1 MWEFKRVEPKN
12 KELLNDYLKKAK
24 VGFSF
29 FGSPYSLD
37 IFLNCGI
44 KKLYLAVSGSEVR
57 LILLREKTFGND
69 VRILFSVSDDDALIA
84 AIKDRFDP
92 VYVAYNMVSAD
103 NLRYLSCSKRSEL
116 IVDTATI
123 AQLADPKIKRAFN
136 VFNRRHPDIR
146 FEKIEPDHKEELLE
160 FFDQWDQR
168 PVTKLRIKGME
179 NDKFFLDNYLKDP
192 GIDGEVAINGN
203 KIIGYIVF
211 APGYPTNSA
220 VGLIGKCLRG
230 YKELGMRLHIAGGRR
245 ALAKG
250 FTKIAIGEIDL
261 GEKGSFKSRLAMNGE
276 TINLYSYEIFRSP
289 KIKLHGDYLGSIT

>member
-1 MWEFKRVEPKN
+1 MWEFKRIEPKS
-12 KELLNDYLKKAK
+12 KGSLNDYLKKSK

-29 FGSPYSLD
+29 FSSPYSLD

-44 KKLYLAVSGSEVR
+44 KKLYLAISGSDVR

-69 VRILFSVSDDDALIA
+69 VRILFSVSNDDALIT

-92 VYVAYNMVSAD
+92 VYIAYNMVSAD
-103 NLRYLSCSKRSEL
+103 NLLYSSCSERSEL

-146 FEKIEPDHKEELLE
+146 FEKIDPNHKKALLE
-160 FFDQWDQR
+160 FCGRWDQR
-168 PVTKLRIKGME
+168 PVAKLRIKGME
-179 NDKFFLDNYLKDP
+179 NDKFFLDNYLEDS
-192 GIDGEVAINGN
+192 GIDGEVAINGD

-211 APGYPTNSA
+211 APGYLTYSA

-250 FTKIAIGEIDL
+250 FTRMAIGEIDPS
-261 GEKGSFKSRLAMNGE
+261 EKGSFKSRLAMNGE
-276 TINLYSYEIFRSP
+276 SIKLYSYEIFRSS
-289 KIKLHGDYLGSIT
+289 KIKLHGDYLGSIV